1 MAILADLMLEARLA
15 PDRIRPLVELLG
27 ARDSNP
33 ARAAILAARLA
44 RLEDDNAAF
53 DSAVSKAESALA
65 PGDWERRRELAVV
78 LLESALDNNP
88 KSARAN
94 KDLDG
99 DLKRSANWFAEAI
112 NHNNQD
118 IEALWGYGTAA
129 LHLGQNLSLAE
140 QALTGA
146 YQRAPAS
153 ADIAVALAELK
164 IRQKKP
170 DEAIPYLQ
178 DTIRNASD
186 LDMRRWA
193 TDTLES
199 TQAYVVSKR
208 KQ

>member
-1 MAILADLMLEARLA
+1 
-15 PDRIRPLVELLG
+15 
-27 ARDSNP
+27 
-33 ARAAILAARLA
+33 
-44 RLEDDNAAF
+44 
-53 DSAVSKAESALA
+53 
-65 PGDWERRRELAVV
+65 V

-88 KSARAN
+88 KSARAS

-112 NHNNQD
+112 NHNSQD

-129 LHLGQNLSLAE
+129 IRLGQNLSLAE

-170 DEAIPYLQ
+170 DQAIPYLQ
-178 DTIRNASD
+178 DTIRNASN

-193 TDTLES
+193 TDTLET
-199 TQAYVVSKR
+199 TQAYVVNKR